1 MSLRAIVS
9 YDGSTNDQDALALA
23 RVLAEAGVTL
33 TLAYVRHSLLPEQAR
48 ERLEE
53 NDAQALL
60 DRGAEALGEIPVSTR
75 VVMSPSTSEGL
86 RRLAA
91 ELHAELIVFGSDY
104 RTAPGHVVPGRS
116 AQILLDGGGT
126 AVAIAPAAYNVSGE
140 TRIATV
146 GLLGDSDDPAVA
158 RTVSA
163 LSDALDAVPVAAS
176 RHADVLVVGSRPE
189 AGAGRVLLS
198 SRTANVIEDA
208 TAPVLV
214 LARGGSLELSLLSL
228 A

>member
-9 YDGSTNDQDALALA
+9 YDGTANDDDALALA
-23 RVLAEAGVTL
+23 RVFGHAGVTL
-33 TLAYVRHSLLPEQAR
+33 TLAYVRHSPLAEQAR

-53 NDAQALL
+53 DEAHALL
-60 DRGAEALGEIPVSTR
+60 DRGAEALGDLPASIR

-91 ELHAELIVFGSDY
+91 ELNAELIIFGSDY
-104 RTAPGHVVPGRS
+104 RTAPGHVAPGRS
-116 AQILLDGGGT
+116 AQILLDGGSS
-126 AVAIAPAAYNVSGE
+126 AVAIAPAGYSTSTDHEITA
-140 TRIATV
+140 I

-163 LSDALDAVPVAAS
+163 LAEGLDADPVAAS
-176 RHADVLVVGSRPE
+176 RHAELLVVGSRPE
-189 AGAGRVLLS
+189 ARESCVLLS
-198 SRTANVIEDA
+198 ARTANAVEDA

-214 LARGGSLELSLLSL
+214 LARGAWLDPSLLTT